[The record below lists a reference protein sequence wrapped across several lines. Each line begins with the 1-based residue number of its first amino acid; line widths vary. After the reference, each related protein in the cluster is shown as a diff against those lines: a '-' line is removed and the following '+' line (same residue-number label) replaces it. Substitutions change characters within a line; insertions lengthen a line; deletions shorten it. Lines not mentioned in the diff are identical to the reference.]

1 MDAGKTPTVGRIRH
15 DHHGWPRHGT
25 HDANPPRPSGT
36 STPPRRTRA
45 ADMSTS
51 GGSVRQRPRGVV
63 SGRYRL
69 AVASRSLAAVIG
81 GYGCAAAFAAALAV
95 ALPLPRSEAVLWGT
109 MLSFVVWSVAALW
122 AFAARSA
129 GRAWLGILL
138 PAAVFGAVV
147 LSAPAPT

>member
-1 MDAGKTPTVGRIRH
+1 MDAGKTQTVDRIRH

-25 HDANPPRPSGT
+25 HDANQPRSSDT
-36 STPPRRTRA
+36 STPSQRTRA
-45 ADMSTS
+45 ADVPTS
-51 GGSVRQRPRGVV
+51 DGSARQRPRGV

-69 AVASRSLAAVIG
+69 AVASRSLAAGIG

-109 MLSFVVWSVAALW
+109 MLSFAVWSLAAIW

-138 PAAVFGAVV
+138 PASVFGAVV
-147 LSAPAPT
+147 LLAPGTT